1 MALSH
6 LVRDS
11 SQSAGSQQS
20 FTTGAAVA
28 DLNLGSLVLL
38 SDVITAL
45 ASVQTK
51 LNATLAQLRAQ
62 GVIAP

>member
-1 MALSH
+1 MAKTM

-11 SQSAGSQQS
+11 AQSPGSQQS
-20 FTTGAAVA
+20 FAVGAAVA

-45 ASVQTK
+45 ATTQTK
-51 LNATLAQLRAQ
+51 LNAVLAQLRAQ